1 LQPLLSNNASLNSYG
16 SSGFSV
22 VVRVRCSYQP
32 ESTQDNGFMKA
43 LLLYPRFPQSFWSY
57 DRVMELAGLK
67 AVIPPLGIITVAA
80 LLPQDWEIRFYDR
93 NVSLETEA
101 DWEWCDLVILSAML
115 VQKADF
121 HALIQKAVQ
130 LGKKVAV
137 GGPYPTSVPQDALDS
152 GAHYLILDEG
162 EMTVPPF
169 LAAIAQGQTEGIFRS
184 LEKPDVTLSPIP
196 RFDLLQRD
204 AYFMMAI
211 QFSRGCPFS
220 CEFCDI
226 ITLYGRKPRTKEP
239 SQTLAELQTLYDLG
253 WRGSLFVVDDNFI
266 GNQRNVKRF
275 LRELIP
281 WMKQRGYPFTFM
293 TEASVN
299 LAEDDELLQLM
310 QEAGFFAVFLGI
322 ETPDQ
327 DSLQV
332 THKLQN
338 TRHPLVEACHKIN
351 EAGLLIY
358 AGFILGFDGER
369 PGAGD
374 RIQAFVEQTSIPQPM
389 LGILQA
395 LPNTALWNRLQQE
408 QRLVEG
414 VGVTEV
420 GDQNSLMNFVP
431 TRPIA
436 EIAKEYAE
444 GFWTM
449 YEPTSYLRRCFQQCF
464 KIGLAQG
471 QKQIMQFP
479 SGKGLRLVAQ
489 LIWHQGVKRPE
500 IRAQFW
506 HQLWTIL
513 LRKPQVLN
521 TYLGLC
527 AAGEHFWEYRD
538 LARQRIAAQ
547 LGYDPLTNSAPST
560 TPTVVKA

>member
-1 LQPLLSNNASLNSYG
+1 
-16 SSGFSV
+16 
-22 VVRVRCSYQP
+22 
-32 ESTQDNGFMKA
+32 MKA

-57 DRVMELAGLK
+57 DRCMEMAGLK

-93 NVSLETEA
+93 NVKVETEA
-101 DWEWCDLVILSAML
+101 DWEWCDIVILSAML
-115 VQKADF
+115 VQKPDF

-137 GGPYPTSVPQDALDS
+137 GGPYPTSVPQDALAS

-162 EMTVPPF
+162 EMTVPQF
-169 LAAIAQGQTEGIFRS
+169 LAAIAQGESQGVFRS
-184 LEKPDVTLSPIP
+184 LEKPDVSLSPLP

-211 QFSRGCPFS
+211 QFSRGCPFN

-239 SQTLAELQTLYDLG
+239 QQALAELQALYDLG
-253 WRGSLFVVDDNFI
+253 WRGSLFIVDDNFI

-281 WMKQRGYPFTFM
+281 WMQEHDYPFTFM

-299 LAEDDELLQLM
+299 LAEDDELLQM
-310 QEAGFFAVFLGI
+310 MREAGFYAVFLGI

-332 THKLQN
+332 TRKMQN
-338 TRHPLVEACHKIN
+338 TRNPLIEACRKIN

-369 PGAGD
+369 SGAGE

-408 QRLVEG
+408 KRLVEG
-414 VGVTEV
+414 VGVTDV
-420 GDQNSLMNFVP
+420 GDQNTLMNFVP

-436 EIAKEYAE
+436 EIAKEYVE
-444 GFWTM
+444 GFWTL
-449 YEPTSYLRRCFQQCF
+449 YEPANYLRRCFQQCLN
-464 KIGLAQG
+464 ITPPSGR
-471 QKQIMQFP
+471 KQTMQFTP
-479 SGKGLRLVAQ
+479 GRGLRLVSQ
-489 LIWHQGVKRPE
+489 LIWHQGIRRPE
-500 IRAQFW
+500 IRGQFW
-506 HQLWTIL
+506 RQLWAIART
-513 LRKPQVLN
+513 KPQTLAM
-521 TYLGLC
+521 YLSLC
-527 AAGEHFWEYRD
+527 AVGEHFWEYRV
-538 LARQRIAAQ
+538 LAKQRITEQ
-547 LGYDPLTNSAPST
+547 LGYDPTT
-560 TPTVVKA
+560 TPVVTKAEPTLVRL